1 MCGDVFGVVGLKVGP
16 ACGVGTDRLG
26 HTFDRNGRYLRSG
39 IRSENSKWAGVMF
52 QQVLYSTAAAAG
64 QDLEGER
71 DFGVWCELTNCLNDK
86 GVHLLRG
93 RRGIEKK
100 EEIS

>member
-1 MCGDVFGVVGLKVGP
+1 
-16 ACGVGTDRLG
+16 
-26 HTFDRNGRYLRSG
+26 
-39 IRSENSKWAGVMF
+39 MF

-93 RRGIEKK
+93 IEQ
-100 EEIS
+100 IS